1 MEMKKETAYE
11 LLKRGRELLK
21 EDNPAQAAI
30 ILERALREIPR
41 KGSILEVLGR
51 AYYRSGR
58 YMDAAG
64 RFEEA
69 IEVDPTNDYAH
80 YCLGLCYL
88 KLKRK
93 TEAAAHFKIA
103 WFLKPGEM
111 YREKAARFG
120 IDETGTPG

>member
-1 MEMKKETAYE
+1 MQEETAYE
-11 LLKRGRELLK
+11 LLQKGRELIE
-21 EDNPAQAAI
+21 EDNPAQAAVV
-30 ILERALREIPR
+30 LERALERVPH

-58 YMDAAG
+58 YGEAAG

-69 IEVDPTNDYAH
+69 VEVDPTNDYAH

-93 TEAAAHFKIA
+93 TEAGERFKIA

-120 IDETGTPG
+120 VSEAGSTG

>member
-1 MEMKKETAYE
+1 MEEETAYE
-11 LLKRGRELLK
+11 LLQEGRELLEK
-21 EDNPAQAAI
+21 DNPALAALV
-30 ILERALREIPR
+30 LERALERVPS

-58 YMDAAG
+58 YGEAIDK
-64 RFEEA
+64 FEEA
-69 IEVDPTNDYAH
+69 VEVDPTNDYAH

-88 KLKRK
+88 KLQRK
-93 TEAAAHFKIA
+93 TEAGAQFKIA

-120 IDETGTPG
+120 VSGTGLQK

>member
-11 LLKRGRELLK
+11 LLKRGRELLE

-30 ILERALREIPR
+30 ILERALREIPS

-58 YMDAAG
+58 YIEAAG

-93 TEAAAHFKIA
+93 TEARAHFKIA